1 MKLSMN
7 KQNVNKKMKSKPG
20 MVVHTFSACTQEA
33 EGFSELEASLVYIA
47 SSRTAKAAQR
57 SPVLGGEGGRKKGRQ
72 RRKPF
77 ADHEFDEGLWC

>member
-33 EGFSELEASLVYIA
+33 EGFSELEASLFYIA
-47 SSRTAKAAQR
+47 RSRTAKAAQR
-57 SPVLGGEGGRKKGRQ
+57 SPLENTKIRGGWIKSILK
-72 RRKPF
+72 
-77 ADHEFDEGLWC
+77 EFT